1 MAKHDTLLINEVSR
15 ISQATQVRGS
25 LVTQSDI
32 RIDGTFEGDLITA
45 GKLVLG
51 ENASI
56 VGNVMCTN
64 ADIWGKIE
72 GDFIVGD
79 TVKFKE
85 GASFA
90 GHLKTIRICI
100 EMGADFSGSC
110 QIINEAEFK
119 SLSAEY
125 MHA

>member
-1 MAKHDTLLINEVSR
+1 MAKHESLQVNEVSR

-25 LVTQSDI
+25 LLSQTDI
-32 RIDGTFEGDLITA
+32 RIDGTFEGELITA

-51 ENASI
+51 ENAVI
-56 VGNVMCTN
+56 TGNVMCAN

-72 GDFIVGD
+72 GDFTVGD

-85 GASFA
+85 GASFT

-119 SLSAEY
+119 SLSAEFF
-125 MHA
+125 H

>member
-1 MAKHDTLLINEVSR
+1 MAKHDTLQINEVSR

-25 LVTQSDI
+25 LVSQTDI

-72 GDFIVGD
+72 GDFTVGD

-85 GASFA
+85 GASFT
-90 GHLKTIRICI
+90 GQLKTIRICI

-119 SLSAEY
+119 SLSAEFF
-125 MHA
+125 H

>member
-1 MAKHDTLLINEVSR
+1 MAKNDTLQINEVSR

-25 LVTQSDI
+25 LVSQSDI
-32 RIDGTFEGDLITA
+32 TIDGTFEGDLITA

-51 ENASI
+51 ENATI
-56 VGNVMCTN
+56 MGNVMCGN
-64 ADIWGKIE
+64 ADIWGKMD

-85 GASFA
+85 GASFT
-90 GHLKTIRICI
+90 GHLKTRRICI

-125 MHA
+125 IHA

>member
-25 LVTQSDI
+25 LVSQSDI

-51 ENASI
+51 ENATI
-56 VGNVMCTN
+56 VGNVMCGN

-72 GDFIVGD
+72 GPLPLSPLTFSSSQPPASPLLGLPAAPWSVCLPP
-79 TVKFKE
+79 
-85 GASFA
+85 GA
-90 GHLKTIRICI
+90 
-100 EMGADFSGSC
+100 
-110 QIINEAEFK
+110 
-119 SLSAEY
+119 
-125 MHA
+125 